1 MLGFPLPSTDGLR
14 LLGFQL
20 LDFYFKRLPFWALFR
35 LCRGFKIE
43 GLGGVRALTSKKPRR
58 EFLTRVALVL
68 ISGFRGFGDWG
79 FGVGVLCVCVCDHYY
94 YYYYYYYYYFY
105 YYYNIY
111 IYIYI
116 FFFFLWGGG

>member
-68 ISGFRGFGDWG
+68 ISGFRGFGIGDSGW
-79 FGVGVLCVCVCDHYY
+79 VCCVCVCDHYY